1 METIITKEFGVEAGA
16 NYIHAL
22 CYKNKYDENCLTGQI
37 SNIGIGYMRDEQML
51 IVTGDAHIYPNEG
64 GGMTY
69 AVKKVMTVKKFRKAF
84 QTMCEEL
91 DKGKSVIW

>member
-1 METIITKEFGVEAGA
+1 
-16 NYIHAL
+16 
-22 CYKNKYDENCLTGQI
+22 
-37 SNIGIGYMRDEQML
+37 MRDEQML